1 MIVSLQQL
9 TMLIEALVYLDNKD
23 IPNHL
28 REITEA
34 CNTNFALA
42 LHAHREIIQ
51 VNNARQAIRLYHTQ
65 LLHLYHL
72 LNSFFKERKIENP
85 AALVALEELLG
96 RIEHLFKKDID
107 PYTPLPEH
115 YYLQMHEYVYANMP
129 SILDK
134 LAQKNIPKAYL
145 TEILSAMDSLFENGK
160 IPYIQYRHQDYLSQV
175 IETLRQLADDKRQS
189 KNWHYRFLVLMVNLN
204 FNHMGFFNR
213 WKELYTS
220 DPSFMD
226 ALLHFPKHFSCIPN
240 FAYDNNRRSLLKLM
254 REYME
259 DENIPPAATM
269 QDHHQ
274 QFIQSNFNGKELKL
288 WMHIAVKANIMW
300 SSEKKEVAEVFS
312 RLVKTREGTLL
323 SAHSLIRMDK
333 SAEFHTALRIRKVL
347 NTMLDELNRQ
357 FPDLNK

>member
-1 MIVSLQQL
+1 MIVSLQKL
-9 TMLIEALVYLDNKD
+9 TTLIEALVYLDNKD

-28 REITEA
+28 GEIAEA

-42 LHAHREIIQ
+42 LQAHRKIIQ
-51 VNNARQAIRLYHTQ
+51 VNNARQAIQIYHTQ
-65 LLHLYHL
+65 LLRLHSLLY
-72 LNSFFKERKIENP
+72 SFCNVRKIVSS
-85 AALVALEELLG
+85 AALFALEELLE
-96 RIEHLFKKDID
+96 RIEQLFKKDID

-115 YYLQMHEYVYANMP
+115 YHLRLHEYVYEHMP
-129 SILDK
+129 YILDK
-134 LAQKNIPKAYL
+134 LAQKSIPKAYL
-145 TEILSAMDSLFENGK
+145 TEILSGMDSLFENGK
-160 IPYIQYRHQDYLSQV
+160 IPYIQYRHQDYLTKM
-175 IETLRQLADDKRQS
+175 IESLCQLAEDKRQS
-189 KNWHYRFLVLMVNLN
+189 KNWHYRFLILMVNFN

-213 WKELYTS
+213 WKELYNS

-226 ALLHFPKHFSCIPN
+226 ALLRFPKHFSCIPD
-240 FAYDNNRRSLLKLM
+240 FAYDSNRRSLLKLM
-254 REYME
+254 RGYME
-259 DENIPPAATM
+259 DEKISPSATM
-269 QDHHQ
+269 QDYPQ

-288 WMHIAVKANIMW
+288 WMHISVKANIMW

>member
-1 MIVSLQQL
+1 MIVSLQKL
-9 TMLIEALVYLDNKD
+9 TILIEAIVHLKNTD
-23 IPNHL
+23 IPKL
-28 REITEA
+28 FCEITGA
-34 CNTNFALA
+34 CNNNFALA
-42 LHAHREIIQ
+42 LEAYREIIK
-51 VNNARQAIRLYHTQ
+51 VDNACQAIRLYHTQ
-65 LLHLYHL
+65 LLRLHSL
-72 LNSFFKERKIENP
+72 LNNYCKECKIEN
-85 AALVALEELLG
+85 ATALFALEELLG

-107 PYTPLPEH
+107 PCTPLPEH
-115 YYLQMHEYVYANMP
+115 YYLRMHEYIYANMP
-129 SILDK
+129 YILDR

-145 TEILSAMDSLFENGK
+145 TEIHSAMDSLFENGK
-160 IPYIQYRHQDYLSQV
+160 IPYIQYRHQDYLLKM
-175 IETLRQLADDKRQS
+175 IESLRQLADDKRQS
-189 KNWHYRFLVLMVNLN
+189 KNWHYRFLILMVNFN

-213 WKELYTS
+213 WKELYNS

-226 ALLHFPKHFSCIPN
+226 ALLRFPKHFSCIPD
-240 FAYDNNRRSLLKLM
+240 FAYDSNRRSLLKLM

-259 DENIPPAATM
+259 DEKISPSATM
-269 QDHHQ
+269 QDYPQ

-288 WMHIAVKANIMW
+288 WMHIIVKANIMW

>member
-1 MIVSLQQL
+1 MIVSLQKL
-9 TMLIEALVYLDNKD
+9 TILIEAIVHLKNRD
-23 IPNHL
+23 IPKHL
-28 REITEA
+28 CEIRAA
-34 CNTNFALA
+34 CNNNFALA
-42 LHAHREIIQ
+42 LEAYREIIK
-51 VNNARQAIRLYHTQ
+51 VDNARQAIQLYHTQ
-65 LLHLYHL
+65 LLRLHSL
-72 LNSFFKERKIENP
+72 LNNYCKEHKIENST
-85 AALVALEELLG
+85 ALFALEELLG

-107 PYTPLPEH
+107 PCTPLPEH
-115 YYLQMHEYVYANMP
+115 YYLRMHGYIYANMP
-129 SILDK
+129 YILDR

-145 TEILSAMDSLFENGK
+145 TEIHSAMDSLFENGK
-160 IPYIQYRHQDYLSQV
+160 IPYIQYRHQDYLLKM
-175 IETLRQLADDKRQS
+175 IESLRQLADDRRQS
-189 KNWHYRFLVLMVNLN
+189 KNWHYRFLILMVNFN

-226 ALLHFPKHFSCIPN
+226 ALLRFPKHFSCIPD
-240 FAYDNNRRSLLKLM
+240 FAYDSNRRSLLKLM
-254 REYME
+254 REYIE
-259 DENIPPAATM
+259 DEKISPSATM
-269 QDHHQ
+269 QDYPQ

-288 WMHIAVKANIMW
+288 WMHISVRANIMW

-323 SAHSLIRMDK
+323 SAHSLTRMDK